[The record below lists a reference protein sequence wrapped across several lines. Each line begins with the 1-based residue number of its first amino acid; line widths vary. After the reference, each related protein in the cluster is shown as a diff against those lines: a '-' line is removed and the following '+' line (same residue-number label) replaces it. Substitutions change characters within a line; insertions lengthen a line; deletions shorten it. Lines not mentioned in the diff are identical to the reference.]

1 MSSCQVL
8 RQSRYQAHVDLQMVN
23 IMGFI
28 RYLAVGEIAHG
39 AFLTGLGW
47 PGLVRLGP
55 YRRCLGSSFF
65 PAVRRRTPRAS
76 CSPAGAVC
84 GGVVLFAQALT
95 RDPYRLDAIVRLGIA
110 RDKLGA
116 PDEAIDVL
124 ERARER
130 APGEIAVRLFL
141 GLAYLRK
148 NEPGKGRRAP
158 HPVRQPRA
166 RSPARG
172 AGRAHN
178 QGGALGVA
186 LREMRTFA
194 FEAGGSRGA
203 DAPGV
208 APPPVTS
215 DAC

>member
-1 MSSCQVL
+1 M
-8 RQSRYQAHVDLQMVN
+8 
-23 IMGFI
+23 
-28 RYLAVGEIAHG
+28 
-39 AFLTGLGW
+39 
-47 PGLVRLGP
+47 
-55 YRRCLGSSFF
+55 
-65 PAVRRRTPRAS
+65 
-76 CSPAGAVC
+76 
-84 GGVVLFAQALT
+84 FAQALT

-158 HPVRQPRA
+158 HRARQPRA
-166 RSPARG
+166 RSPAPG

-178 QGGALGVA
+178 QGVRSQSLSK
-186 LREMRTFA
+186 EMRMFA
-194 FEAGGSRGA
+194 FEAGGSRGCVRA
-203 DAPGV
+203 GGGSSTRHERRVLEFRQCDHA
-208 APPPVTS
+208 
-215 DAC
+215 

>member
-55 YRRCLGSSFF
+55 YRRSLESSFF

-76 CSPAGAVC
+76 CSPAGAVR
-84 GGVVLFAQALT
+84 GGVILFEQAL
-95 RDPYRLDAIVRLGIA
+95 
-110 RDKLGA
+110 GA
-116 PDEAIDVL
+116 LDEAIDVL

-130 APGEIAVRLFL
+130 APGEMAVRLFL

-158 HPVRQPRA
+158 HRARQPRA
-166 RSPARG
+166 RSPAPG

-178 QGGALGVA
+178 QGGALAVLLQGDA
-186 LREMRTFA
+186 PARSLLRRA
-194 FEAGGSRGA
+194 APGGA
-203 DAPGV
+203 YAPGV